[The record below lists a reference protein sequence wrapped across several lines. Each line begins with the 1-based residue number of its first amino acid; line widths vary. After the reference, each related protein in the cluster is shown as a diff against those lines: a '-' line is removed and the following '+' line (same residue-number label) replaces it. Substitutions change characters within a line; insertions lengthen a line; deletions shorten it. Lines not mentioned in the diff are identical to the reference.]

1 MYVLN
6 TVTTEEQFKELYNA
20 SAYTIT
26 GAGGDLSEWMKGIND
41 GLQQRKIGS
50 VSQFYTFK
58 GADMNRVYN
67 LKGDV
72 SYQDDLTFLAF
83 KLDGLNV
90 GKLSMLK
97 LEMGDR
103 WFDDIVD
110 NNRHF
115 NELLLN

>member
-6 TVTTEEQFKELYNA
+6 TVTTEEQFKELYDD

-26 GAGGDLSEWMKGIND
+26 GAGGDLNEWMKGFND
-41 GLQQRKIGS
+41 VLQQNEIGS

-67 LKGDV
+67 LKDNV
-72 SYQDDLTFLAF
+72 RYRDNLTFLAF
-83 KLDGLNV
+83 KLDGLDI

-97 LEMGDR
+97 LAMRDR

-110 NNRHF
+110 NNCRF
-115 NELLLN
+115 NERLLN

>member
-1 MYVLN
+1 MHVLN
-6 TVTTEEQFKELYNA
+6 TVTTEEQFKELYDA

-26 GAGGDLSEWMKGIND
+26 GTGGDLSEWMKGIND

-72 SYQDDLTFLAF
+72 RYQDDLTFLAF
-83 KLDGLNV
+83 KLDGLNI

-110 NNRHF
+110 NNHHF
-115 NELLLN
+115 NKLLLN